1 MESEFASY
9 LKDFVETSA
18 QPADGAKR
26 VFLMR
31 NFPAP
36 VRANSSSVAP
46 PIEGAEL
53 TNGLECKLN
62 CSTSKVSASLHL
74 CGICWFYHTAERY
87 DSRYDT
93 RYMVCASPSRFIIN
107 ASLHLQAYC
116 VRRVTSEA

>member
-36 VRANSSSVAP
+36 VRANSSSIAP

-62 CSTSKVSASLHL
+62 CSTSKVSTSLHL
-74 CGICWFYHTAERY
+74 CGSCWFHHTAERY

-93 RYMVCASPSRFIIN
+93 RYTVCLASSHFILS
-107 ASLHLQAYC
+107 ASLPPSTMC
-116 VRRVTSEA
+116 EACHI